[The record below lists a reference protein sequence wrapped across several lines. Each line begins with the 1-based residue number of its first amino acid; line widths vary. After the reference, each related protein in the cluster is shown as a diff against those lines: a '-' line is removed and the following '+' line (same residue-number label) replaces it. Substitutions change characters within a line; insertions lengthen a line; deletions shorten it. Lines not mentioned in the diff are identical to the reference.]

1 MRILNRFKHAVA
13 AGFVSAAFVTSA
25 AAQVIPVKPEDGSKH
40 FAAVA
45 KHLEL
50 GGLFF
55 TYMDI
60 DGDFASLGELGDR
73 LIAIV
78 RKSTPAVPKELSAA
92 RIIEAL
98 GFNSVKAIG
107 MSSRGAG
114 RDLYHNRALL
124 YMPDGA
130 KGLMKLFGGKGAPFQ
145 ITPFAPA
152 DAGMAMQMEISLGAL
167 LETAEA
173 VIKATGQED
182 LSAQYR
188 LALSLP
194 VPGLSM
200 SIGEL
205 IGKLNT
211 RILVALRIDEGQKL
225 SIPGAPVE
233 IPGIQVMLAFD
244 DIDFVMQP
252 LLAMAAENDAVVVE
266 KGDGFTVL
274 TPNAPL
280 PGDLKYFSPAL
291 YHDHKSKRIILTS
304 HLEMAKSAGKGATL
318 AGSEDFKK
326 AAAGLPTEGNG
337 LSYATPQCMKALID
351 FYGGVMAQT
360 MKQGS
365 APGAVGEMLEAMLS
379 LFPVPSAPVAAV
391 YANVP
396 EGMLFMS
403 NMNEN
408 HKHTLVQAAAVPI
421 ALMAAGAAAGFK
433 TVATE
438 SRARAEAAPARRGA
452 PGDGDEGP
460 AKAVKNNLQ
469 QIAFAAQTYFIDNP
483 NAKEV
488 TYEALVKAEL
498 IFDLDPVSGETYKG
512 LTLERDGGE
521 LSVKIEGGDSISL
534 KYQATAD

>member
-1 MRILNRFKHAVA
+1 MRILHRIQHAVA
-13 AGFVSAAFVTSA
+13 AGFVSAALVTSA

-55 TYMDI
+55 TYMDV
-60 DGDFASLGELGDR
+60 DGDLASLGELGDR
-73 LIAIV
+73 LIGIA
-78 RKSTPAVPKELSAA
+78 RKSTPAIPRELSAGK
-92 RIIEAL
+92 IIDAL

-107 MSSRGAG
+107 MSSRGLG
-114 RDLYHNRALL
+114 KDFYHNRALL

-130 KGLMKLFGGKGAPFQ
+130 KGLMKLFGGKAAPFQ
-145 ITPFAPA
+145 ITSFAPA

-182 LSAQYR
+182 LFLQYK

-200 SIGEL
+200 SVGEL

-211 RILVALRIDEGQKL
+211 RIMVALRIDEGKKL
-225 SIPGAPVE
+225 SVPGAPVE

-244 DIDFVMQP
+244 DIDFVMPP
-252 LLAMAAENDAVVVE
+252 LLAMLDENDAVAIE
-266 KGDGFTVL
+266 KGDGFTVIS
-274 TPNAPL
+274 PHAPM
-280 PGDLKYFSPAL
+280 PGDLSYFKPVL
-291 YHDHKSKRIILTS
+291 YHDQKSKRIILTS
-304 HLEMAKSAGKGATL
+304 HLDMAKSAGKGETL

-326 AAAGLPTEGNG
+326 ATAGLPAEGNG
-337 LSYATPQCMKALID
+337 LSYATPQCMKALMN
-351 FYGGVMAQT
+351 FSSGVMAQT
-360 MKQGS
+360 MKAGS
-365 APGAVGEMLEAMLS
+365 APGAVEEMIGTVLS
-379 LFPVPSAPVAAV
+379 LFPVPSAPVAGV

-421 ALMAAGAAAGFK
+421 ALIAAGAAAGYK
-433 TVATE
+433 T
-438 SRARAEAAPARRGA
+438 ARAPAEEEAPRRAEREEGA
-452 PGDGDEGP
+452 EAP

-483 NAKEV
+483 KAKEV
-488 TYEALVKAEL
+488 TCEALVKAEL
-498 IFDLDPVSGETYKG
+498 MFDLDPVSGEVYKG
-512 LTLERDGGE
+512 LTLKRGGGE
-521 LSVKIEGGDSISL
+521 LSVKLKGGDSISL